1 MLSNADK
8 VRKYCSFQDRC
19 IQEVRYKMRQLKMD
33 TREAES
39 LLKELLEEK
48 FVDEERFVESFIR
61 GKINIKRWGKQKI
74 RFELQMRGIDTQLIS
89 EKMSKIDEETYQS
102 NIDYL
107 VRNWYHDNPTG
118 DRVKLLKFMYS
129 KGYQPHE
136 LDNKK

>member
-19 IQEVRYKMRQLKMD
+19 IQEVRYKMRQLKMS

-48 FVDEERFVESFIR
+48 FVDEDRFVESFIR
-61 GKINIKRWGKQKI
+61 GKININRWGKQKI

-89 EKMSKIDEETYQS
+89 EKMSEIDEETYQS

-136 LDNKK
+136 LNNKE